1 MYRLKIATTALL
13 VSAGLSGPASA
24 GGLGGVGDAVGGLV
38 GGAGDMVNDVA
49 NGVGNAVGGGLH
61 GSPGSGTAVSVDAS
75 VGSTGKS
82 PVGVSADVKA
92 KVGKAVTAGICA
104 DVSVGGSAGS
114 GCSGQTRTATQPK
127 QPVATSRNPQPDS
140 FAPPGGND
148 RAAREVLGADWLVG
162 QIAYGADNVALGV
175 ILDVK
180 STARDGEMPTIVVQ
194 LDRNR
199 KVQLRNAIASIRSD
213 GVWLV
218 VPANAVA
225 TRATG
230 RMTRLAIPG

>member
-13 VSAGLSGPASA
+13 VSTGLGGSANAGV
-24 GGLGGVGDAVGGLV
+24 LGGVGDAVGGLV
-38 GGAGDMVNDVA
+38 GGAGDVVNDVA

-61 GSPGSGTAVSVDAS
+61 GSPGSGAAISADAN

-82 PVGVSADVKA
+82 PVDVSANVKA
-92 KVGKAVTAGICA
+92 KAGNALTAGICT

-114 GCSGQTRTATQPK
+114 GCSGQTRMATPPARPG
-127 QPVATSRNPQPDS
+127 QPVAVTRNPQHEG
-140 FAPPGGND
+140 FAPPPGND

-225 TRATG
+225 TVQ
-230 RMTRLAIPG
+230 PGA